1 MKNKILLLIIIILI
15 PLAVISFF
23 NKETNFLTS
32 QTKEKDSFVEK
43 STPIYVKLNQNGVLK
58 NIELEEYLIGVV
70 SAEMPASF
78 QMEALKAQ
86 AVAARTYAYK
96 KILNNL
102 TLTGTTSDQAYIT
115 EKEMQK
121 KWGKSFEQYYQKIKD
136 AVQSTQNLIITYNNQ
151 PINAYYFSM
160 SNGKTESALTVFQEN
175 SPYLISVP
183 STWEQDNSGYIQTTE
198 FTPNQ
203 ICQLINQNCSTI
215 TYQTTYS
222 DNNRLDKI
230 TINEVTYSG
239 IEFRQLLQLRST
251 AIKISQTSSKI
262 IITTEG
268 YGHGVGMSQYGANGM
283 AQDGKNYDEI
293 IKYYYQDVEIQSINA

>member
-115 EKEMQK
+115 EEEMQK

-160 SNGKTESALTVFQEN
+160 SNGQTESALTVFQEN
-175 SPYLISVP
+175 SPYLVSVP

-198 FTPNQ
+198 FTPKQ

-222 DNNRLDKI
+222 DNSRLEKI

-251 AIKISQTSSKI
+251 AIKISQNSSKV

-293 IKYYYQDVEIQSINA
+293 IKYYYQGVEIQSINA

>member
-115 EKEMQK
+115 EEEMQK

-160 SNGKTESALTVFQEN
+160 SNGQTESALTVFQEN
-175 SPYLISVP
+175 SPYLVSVP

-198 FTPNQ
+198 FTPKQ
-203 ICQLINQNCSTI
+203 ICQLIYQNCSTI

-222 DNNRLDKI
+222 DNSRLEKI

-251 AIKISQTSSKI
+251 AIKISQNSSKV

-293 IKYYYQDVEIQSINA
+293 IKYYYQGVEIQSINA

>member
-32 QTKEKDSFVEK
+32 QIKEKDSFVEK

-78 QMEALKAQ
+78 QLEALKAQ

-115 EKEMQK
+115 EEEMQK
-121 KWGKSFEQYYQKIKD
+121 KWGKNFEQYYQKIKD

-175 SPYLISVP
+175 SPYLVSVP

-198 FTPNQ
+198 FTPKQ

-222 DNNRLDKI
+222 DNNRLEKI

-293 IKYYYQDVEIQSINA
+293 IKYYYQGVEIQSINA